1 MFRMQILYVE
11 DRDKTAKLMEILR
24 SLKFP
29 PSLVL
34 VFVGM
39 KRTADVLERDL
50 RQQQFNATALHG
62 DLKQWE
68 REMGLKNF
76 KDGSGTS
83 PHAIDA
89 P

>member
-1 MFRMQILYVE
+1 VE
-11 DRDKTAKLMEILR
+11 DRDKPARLKALLR
-24 SLKFP
+24 SLPFP

-50 RQQQFNATALHG
+50 RQAQFNATALHG

-68 REMGLKNF
+68 REMGLKSF
-76 KDGSGTS
+76 KDGSGKGAAS
-83 PHAIDA
+83 R
-89 P
+89 